1 MSSTSGWHGG
11 LLLSAAF
18 VSGTAWAGNGAPLL
32 VIEWSINGGAV
43 NLATP
48 PGTLEGDGYDYIGVL
63 TDPATGLELNY
74 NITGNPLSA
83 VAGNV
88 KILNEL
94 KSEILVAVDVKL
106 MLDPDLKPET
116 LLSGVVTIGLT
127 NGPGG
132 GQITSVPPAVFRTLI
147 DGFDAGFFTT
157 LFWDQFQLGS
167 SGQGNLSTQAHYGIP
182 TPVPGPPLFS
192 SLGYKLQFQLTP
204 GDLASILVDMTADG
218 EPTFCAEDLDA
229 SGTVGLEDLFTL
241 AALWGPCGDPGN
253 CAPDLNLDE
262 SVGMT
267 DMLMLLQAWG
277 PCK

>member
-11 LLLSAAF
+11 LLLCAAF
-18 VSGTAWAGNGAPLL
+18 MSGTAWAGNGAPLL

-43 NLATP
+43 NLVIP
-48 PGTLEGDGYDYIGVL
+48 PGVPARDSYDYTGIL
-63 TDPATGLELNY
+63 TDAATGLELEY
-74 NITGNPLSA
+74 DITGNALSA
-83 VAGNV
+83 VSGNV

-94 KSEILVAVDVKL
+94 KSEILVAVDIKH

-116 LLSGVVTIGLT
+116 LLSAVVTIGLT

-147 DGFDAGFFTT
+147 DGYDAGFFTT

-192 SLGYKLQFQLTP
+192 SLGYKLRYQLTP
-204 GDLASILVDMTADG
+204 GDLASISVDLNAGG
-218 EPTFCAEDLDA
+218 EAAYCAEDLDA
-229 SGTVGLEDLFTL
+229 SGAVGSEDLFTV
-241 AALWGPCGDPGN
+241 AAFWGPCGDPGN
-253 CAPDLNLDE
+253 CAPDLDLDE
-262 SVGMT
+262 TVGIT

-277 PCK
+277 PCS